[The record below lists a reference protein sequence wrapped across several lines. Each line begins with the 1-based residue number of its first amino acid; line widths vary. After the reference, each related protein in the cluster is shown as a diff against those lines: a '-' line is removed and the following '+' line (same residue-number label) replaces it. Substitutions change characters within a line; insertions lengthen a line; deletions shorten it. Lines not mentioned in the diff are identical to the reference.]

1 MGAQAGEEAV
11 TGGEKEPRKVESEA
25 GKDRGLKS
33 LWVDEEI
40 HEELRELAHRKR
52 SSISGEASRLLRHA
66 IQAEQSGQLDPE
78 PSAE

>member
-11 TGGEKEPRKVESEA
+11 TGGEKEPRKVETEPV
-25 GKDRGLKS
+25 KDRALKS

-52 SSISGEASRLLRHA
+52 SSISGEASRLLRSA
-66 IQAEQSGQLDPE
+66 IDAEQSGALDSE
-78 PSAE
+78 